1 MPNDFLRDRI
11 QRKLA
16 GLPDERLYQVLDF
29 VEFLETKY
37 AEQPSAASTN
47 FFTRFAESV
56 EDRLRAGKVS
66 TQTIAEAMNLMHR
79 AAGVMSGVAAAGR
92 TVATDVAEGV
102 NRAATVATSVASAA
116 AEAASRAAQPPAGQT
131 GPTGGAGGGPAGAP
145 PAGGGGTPAS
155 PAAPATGAPTPPA
168 ASGDRPA

>member
-37 AEQPSAASTN
+37 AEQPAAANTN

-102 NRAATVATSVASAA
+102 NRAATVATSVAGAA
-116 AEAASRAAQPPAGQT
+116 AEAAARAAQG
-131 GPTGGAGGGPAGAP
+131 GGGGARGPPAGAP
-145 PAGGGGTPAS
+145 PAGGGRTPAS
-155 PAAPATGAPTPPA
+155 PAAPATGATTPPA
-168 ASGDRPA
+168 PSGDRHA